1 MALHLKP
8 EPQATAWGEVA
19 KIISS
24 LSSTQSFAEAHPH
37 KHLQQAIY
45 LQMNISIII
54 TVLALNNLSLIYTA
68 GGIKVPLMHTKIFH
82 FEMV

>member
-1 MALHLKP
+1 MGRSGKNYILSFKHTILRQSTP
-8 EPQATAWGEVA
+8 TQTFTAGD
-19 KIISS
+19 
-24 LSSTQSFAEAHPH
+24 LSADVP
-37 KHLQQAIY
+37 Y
-45 LQMNISIII
+45 MNISIII